1 MSIAIIANPLAGRGR
16 GQKVAQAVQELLTN
30 QNIDFEMIFS
40 KYAGHAV
47 ELAEQASRKH
57 RIVAAL
63 GGDGTA
69 REVLA
74 AVWQTSSAFGVI
86 PGGTGNDYARG
97 LGIPRDIPEALKVLL
112 AGATAPFDVGVEQDR
127 VFGQLACIG
136 FPVDVIIHV
145 NEHRDGLIKGSAAF
159 LAGVAA
165 TIRSLR
171 TYPVRITVDG
181 KTFEKDVVGVF
192 VMNMP
197 YCGGG
202 MQFVPEARY
211 DSGVFH
217 VLIIDRISRLDL
229 AVTLPKIYSGKHVSH
244 PAVSIV
250 TGREVSIEGRSL
262 PVMLD
267 GDIFSARPLHAKILP
282 QAAQVVVPK
291 APA

>member
-112 AGATAPFDVGVEQDR
+112 AGATAPFGVEQDR

-217 VLIIDRISRLDL
+217 VLIIDRI
-229 AVTLPKIYSGKHVSH
+229 
-244 PAVSIV
+244 
-250 TGREVSIEGRSL
+250 GREVSIEGRSL